1 MRAVRT
7 VTRQHHSLEREGA
20 RSYCCGRCPP
30 ADAGRPASSV
40 RPSPRSP
47 PEVSYASGGLERPE
61 IREAIC
67 WRPRYVVLIR
77 QDCVEMVRRRSMV
90 MGRA

>member
-1 MRAVRT
+1 
-7 VTRQHHSLEREGA
+7 
-20 RSYCCGRCPP
+20 
-30 ADAGRPASSV
+30 V